1 MGSEPQDDHLRMVL
15 DHLKDLEN
23 RIARIEQNLGLS
35 RIEPEEQLVEV
46 HRSVAAVK
54 GEEEEELEFRLGQN
68 WFAKVGIVVLAIGM
82 AFLLTQPFDGL
93 PSILPVLIGYVLV
106 AGLFGLSRLW
116 KESFA
121 LISGYL
127 RGAAMALLYFTTLRF
142 FFFTADPLL
151 EANSVP
157 GMLML
162 VAVSSA
168 NVVLAL
174 RRKSH
179 YLIALALA
187 TACATALVV
196 GSPWFVLA
204 LLTVL
209 AIAVAIVRVRLQA
222 QAVMMAGIVMTLLT
236 HALWAVGNPILGN
249 PLEFIRSP
257 QLSVYVLLAYAL
269 IFALSVLR
277 RRDHHKEDFSVA
289 FTSFLSATGSYAL
302 FLLLTLMSFEP
313 GFVWSHLLAS
323 GLYLALAVAFWVKEQ
338 SKYSTFVYA
347 MLGYLALSVAIVRQ
361 FSVPNV
367 FVWLSLQSIVVVAT
381 AVWFRSRFIVVANF
395 GIYLAIIVGYLVV
408 ATEETGISLGFGIV
422 ALASARILNWQ
433 QDRLELKT
441 ELMRNAYLGAA
452 FAVFPYAL
460 YYLVPRDYVSLSW
473 MALAMFY
480 YGMNALI
487 RAQKYRWM
495 GHLTLLLTVLYVVVI
510 GIIELPP
517 TYRIVSFLVLA
528 VVLLA
533 VSMVF
538 TRLRAKKKATQDSN
552 TDREQQP
559 SEAHE

>member
-1 MGSEPQDDHLRMVL
+1 MGSELQSDDLRSVL
-15 DHLKDLEN
+15 AHVRNLEE
-23 RIARIEQNLGLS
+23 RISRIEQNLGLA
-35 RIEPEEQLVEV
+35 RLEPHEQPAELKQPVP
-46 HRSVAAVK
+46 RAK

-68 WFAKVGIVVLAIGM
+68 WFAKVGIIVLAIGM
-82 AFLLTQPFDGL
+82 AFLLTQPFEGL
-93 PSILPVLIGYVLV
+93 PSILPVLMGYVLV

-127 RGAAMALLYFTTLRF
+127 RGAAMALLYFTTLRLF
-142 FFFTADPLL
+142 FFSADPLL
-151 EANSVP
+151 EPNSLP
-157 GMLML
+157 GIFLV
-162 VAVSSA
+162 VAVSSV
-168 NVVLAL
+168 NVLLAL

-179 YLIALALA
+179 YLLALALA
-187 TACATALVV
+187 TAYASAIVV
-196 GSPWFVLA
+196 GSAWFVLG
-204 LLTVL
+204 LLTAL
-209 AIAVAIVRVRLQA
+209 AVVVAVVRVRLQA
-222 QAVMMAGIVMTLLT
+222 PGLMMAGIVMTLLV
-236 HALWAVGNPILGN
+236 HVLWAVGNPILGN
-249 PLEFIRSP
+249 SLEFVSSP
-257 QLSVYVLLAYAL
+257 QVNIYVLLAYAL
-269 IFALSVLR
+269 IFALGVLR
-277 RRDHHKEDFSVA
+277 RQDRHEEDFSVA
-289 FTSFLSATGSYAL
+289 FTSFLSGAGSYAL
-302 FLLLTLMSFEP
+302 FLLLTLVSFEA
-313 GFVWSHLLAS
+313 GFVFSHLLAS
-323 GLYLALAVAFWVKEQ
+323 ALFLGLAIAFWTKEQ
-338 SKYSTFVYA
+338 SKYSTFAYA
-347 MLGYLALSVAIVRQ
+347 MLGYMALSVAIVKQ

-408 ATEETGISLGFGIV
+408 ATQETGISLGFGVV

-433 QDRLELKT
+433 RDRLELKT

-473 MALAMFY
+473 IALAIFY
-480 YGMNALI
+480 YAMNALI

-538 TRLRAKKKATQDSN
+538 TRLRAKKKAKESQAGSAEE
-552 TDREQQP
+552 RP
-559 SEAHE
+559 

>member
-1 MGSEPQDDHLRMVL
+1 MGSELRNDELQTVIARL
-15 DHLKDLEN
+15 NNLEN
-23 RIARIEQNLGLS
+23 RIARMEQNLGLAGV
-35 RIEPEEQLVEV
+35 EPSANVVELD
-46 HRSVAAVK
+46 RTVAAVT

-82 AFLLTQPFDGL
+82 AFLLTQPFEAF
-93 PSILPVLIGYVLV
+93 PSVLPVLMGYVLV

-142 FFFTADPLL
+142 FFFTTDPLL
-151 EANSVP
+151 EANSGP
-157 GMLML
+157 GMFLL
-162 VAVSSA
+162 VAVSSM
-168 NVVLAL
+168 NLLLAL

-179 YLIALALA
+179 YLVALALA
-187 TACATALVV
+187 TAFASAIVV
-196 GSPWFVLA
+196 GSAWFVLA

-209 AIAVAIVRVRLQA
+209 AGVVAIVRVRLQA
-222 QAVMMAGIVMTLLT
+222 QGVMMAGIVMTLLS

-249 PLEFIRSP
+249 PLGFISSP
-257 QLSVYVLLAYAL
+257 QLNVYVLLAYAL
-269 IFALSVLR
+269 IFALGVLR
-277 RRDHHKEDFSVA
+277 RQDHREEDFSVA
-289 FTSFLSATGSYAL
+289 FTSFLSAAGVYAL
-302 FLLLTLMSFEP
+302 FLVLTLMSFES
-313 GFVWSHLLAS
+313 GFVLSHLSAS
-323 GLYLALAVAFWVKEQ
+323 GLFLALAVAFWTKEH

-347 MLGYLALSVAIVRQ
+347 MLGYMALSVAIVRQ

-395 GIYLAIIVGYLVV
+395 VIYLAIMVAYLVV
-408 ATEETGISLGFGIV
+408 AAEETGISLGFGIV

-473 MALAMFY
+473 IALAMFY

-495 GHLTLLLTVLYVVVI
+495 GHLTLLLTVLYVVII

-538 TRLRAKKKATQDSN
+538 TRLRAKKKAKEEPAG
-552 TDREQQP
+552 DRVEQP
-559 SEAHE
+559 

>member
-1 MGSEPQDDHLRMVL
+1 MGSEAQYDDLRTAL
-15 DHLKDLEN
+15 ARLNNLES
-23 RIARIEQNLGLS
+23 RIGRIEKNLGLS
-35 RIEPEEQLVEV
+35 RVEPSEQPVELDQ
-46 HRSVAAVK
+46 SVAAVK
-54 GEEEEELEFRLGQN
+54 GEEEDELEFRLGQN

-82 AFLLTQPFDGL
+82 AFLLTQPFEDF
-93 PSILPVLIGYVLV
+93 PSILPVLMGYVLV

-142 FFFTADPLL
+142 FFFTTDPLL
-151 EANSVP
+151 EANSEP
-157 GMLML
+157 GMLLL
-162 VAVSSA
+162 VAVSSV
-168 NVVLAL
+168 NLPLAL
-174 RRKSH
+174 RRRSH
-179 YLIALALA
+179 YLVALALA
-187 TACATALVV
+187 TAFASTIVV
-196 GSPWFVLA
+196 GSAWFVLA

-209 AIAVAIVRVRLQA
+209 AVVVSIVRVRLQA
-222 QAVMMAGIVMTLLT
+222 QGVMMAGIVMTLLS
-236 HALWAVGNPILGN
+236 HALWAAGNPILGN
-249 PLEFIRSP
+249 PLALISSP
-257 QLSVYVLLAYAL
+257 HVNVYVLLAYAL
-269 IFALSVLR
+269 IFALGVLR
-277 RRDHHKEDFSVA
+277 RQDRREEDFSVA
-289 FTSFLSATGSYAL
+289 FTSFLSAAGSYAL
-302 FLLLTLMSFEP
+302 FLVLTLISFES
-313 GFVWSHLLAS
+313 GFVVSHLLAS
-323 GLYLALAVAFWVKEQ
+323 GLFLALAVAFWTKEQ

-347 MLGYLALSVAIVRQ
+347 MLGYMALSVAIVRQ

-395 GIYLAIIVGYLVV
+395 GIYLAIMVGYLVV

-422 ALASARILNWQ
+422 ALTSARILNWQ

-473 MALAMFY
+473 IALAMFY

-495 GHLTLLLTVLYVVVI
+495 GHLTLLLTVLYVVII

-538 TRLRAKKKATQDSN
+538 TRLRAKKKAKENSAGG
-552 TDREQQP
+552 RG
-559 SEAHE
+559 